1 MFGKI
6 LTRKL
11 YFSKAKFLKKN
22 NVPRFKYHEWIDSQ
36 TLVRFLHRIIKFYEF
51 LNALLIQLCSD
62 GMFLSASPLPSR
74 KKENSRSLI
83 SYEGGNTLS

>member
-22 NVPRFKYHEWIDSQ
+22 NVPRFKYHE
-36 TLVRFLHRIIKFYEF
+36 
-51 LNALLIQLCSD
+51 
-62 GMFLSASPLPSR
+62 
-74 KKENSRSLI
+74 
-83 SYEGGNTLS
+83 